1 MFAHWGGDVI
11 GMTGGTEAALAREA
25 GLHFAGVAFSINYAA
40 GLKHALITIEK
51 PGFEE
56 NIRRLTALIIA
67 VFRGDFVKNC
77 PCDNAVHMSEPPKI
91 NLFE

>member
-1 MFAHWGGDVI
+1 MI
-11 GMTGGTEAALAREA
+11 GMTGGTETALAREA
-25 GLHFAGVAFSINYAA
+25 GLHYAGVAFSINYAA

-56 NIRRLTALIIA
+56 NINRLTSLIIA
-67 VFRGDFVKNC
+67 VFRGEFEQSC